1 MAARISLALA
11 LHNHQPVGNFGWV
24 FAEVYEQAYLPML
37 EALERHPS
45 VRVSLHYTGPLLD
58 WFAAE
63 RPDFIERL
71 RALVARDQVEILG
84 GGYYEPVLASLPERD
99 RVGQLVRMRDAL
111 EAMFGDRP
119 RGAWLAERVWEPD
132 LPTSLVAGGYDWTIL
147 DDAHFRAAAI
157 HEDDLWGP
165 YTTDDQGRLMSIFG
179 TEQGLRYRIP
189 FREVDDVI
197 EYLRDHATEDGSR
210 VGMMGDDGEKFGA
223 WPTTW
228 AHCWGEGRW
237 VDRFFEAL
245 EANEAWL
252 STTTPSAWLR
262 EHRPI
267 GRVYIPTGSYAE
279 MGEWALPADES
290 LVYATVL
297 HDARAEDRPEARWL
311 RGAFWRNFQVKYRE
325 INDLHKQML
334 RASDKVEAMPVGPAR
349 DRALSHLYKGQSN
362 DCYWHGLFGGIYISH
377 MRLATYE
384 HLIAAE
390 DIADADAGAF
400 DAAES
405 VDLDMDGFDEVRLAS
420 AGQVITIDPNEGAG
434 IGGWDIRPVRHNL
447 AAVMRRRPEA
457 YHDLLRQHDDDDA
470 PMEAGDSTMSIHG
483 VVRVKERGLEGTAL
497 VRPVRTSIRS
507 GPVPRARCDRARM
520 EHRERRRAQ
529 RCDRSPLW
537 CPGPGAGSARRRT
550 GRNRR
555 HAGRAC
561 VGPASSSASHTGGG
575 RMDPSLA
582 LTVEF
587 EHLGGAAIDVRAGV
601 EWTHDDARRWREP
614 GRLVGSRRSALGARR
629 RGDRGRDHYHCAGQ
643 RPRRGERDV
652 DADHTGRCLVGAGR
666 DHLQLGGGVRAG
678 LPGQRPAPVVAG
690 PPGRRRAM
698 GRDGDPRRAR
708 ESRSRRRRV
717 SRPRVVVHGHFYQP
731 SRLDPVTGVVPPDP
745 TAAPNRDWNT
755 RIAADCYRPN
765 AIAGNYA
772 RMSWDLGPTL
782 ASWLT
787 DGDPVAYRGFIDGRP
802 RGQRYGAG
810 VPSHDPAARHLRG
823 PSNRDPLGAA

>member
-63 RPDFIERL
+63 RPDFIGRL

-197 EYLRDHATEDGSR
+197 DYLRDHATEDGSR

-223 WPTTW
+223 WPSTW

-245 EANEAWL
+245 EANEDWL

-290 LVYATVL
+290 LIYATVL

-334 RASDKVEAMPVGPAR
+334 RASDKVAAMPAGPAR

-457 YHDLLRQHDDDDA
+457 YHDLLRQHDDDA
-470 PMEAGDSTMSIHG
+470 PVEAGDSTMSIHG
-483 VVRVKERGLEGTAL
+483 VVRVKERGLKERL
-497 VRPVRTSIRS
+497 RYDPFERRS
-507 GPVPRARCDRARM
+507 GLIRFLEPGVTAGDWSTASAVELSDATDRPFGVLDLAPDRLVVARDATV
-520 EHRERRRAQ
+520 
-529 RCDRSPLW
+529 DTPD
-537 CPGPGAGSARRRT
+537 
-550 GRNRR
+550 
-555 HAGRAC
+555 
-561 VGPASSSASHTGGG
+561 GPASVRVVKRFYTGGG

-601 EWTHDDARRWREP
+601 EWTLTMLGGGGNPAAWWEVD
-614 GRLVGSRRSALGARR
+614 GRRSAHDGEGTALGITTLAQGNDHVGVSVTTTLTTP
-629 RGDRGRDHYHCAGQ
+629 GDAWWAPVETISNSEAGFERVYQ
-643 RPRRGERDV
+643 GSGLLLSWPVRLAEGERWAVNINHD
-652 DADHTGRCLVGAGR
+652 
-666 DHLQLGGGVRAG
+666 VRASDD
-678 LPGQRPAPVVAG
+678 
-690 PPGRRRAM
+690 RA
-698 GRDGDPRRAR
+698 DDA
-708 ESRSRRRRV
+708 
-717 SRPRVVVHGHFYQP
+717 
-731 SRLDPVTGVVPPDP
+731 
-745 TAAPNRDWNT
+745 
-755 RIAADCYRPN
+755 
-765 AIAGNYA
+765 
-772 RMSWDLGPTL
+772 
-782 ASWLT
+782 
-787 DGDPVAYRGFIDGRP
+787 
-802 RGQRYGAG
+802 
-810 VPSHDPAARHLRG
+810 
-823 PSNRDPLGAA
+823 